1 MTDAKSELRREC
13 RAIARGLTASY
24 KSAASASI
32 TEQLVNSPEFAA
44 AETVFVYLSTPNEPD
59 TAAVIDR
66 ALALGKT
73 VCVPRSFEPPRME
86 AVRFTSRAELVPG
99 RFGILEPP
107 ASASIIPADDIDLA
121 VIPCVCVS
129 PDGRRLGHGGG
140 YYDIFLGAH
149 PNIDTVCLCFGA
161 LVREDVPTDPTDVR
175 IDRVIRETA
184 EIHL

>member
-1 MTDAKSELRREC
+1 MTANKSELRREC
-13 RAIARGLTASY
+13 RAIARGLTPAY
-24 KSAASASI
+24 KAAASESI
-32 TEQLVNSPEFAA
+32 TDRLVNSPEFAA

-59 TAAVIDR
+59 TASIIDR

-107 ASASIIPADDIDLA
+107 ASASVIPADDIDLA

-140 YYDIFLGAH
+140 YYDVFLGAH
-149 PNIDTVCLCFGA
+149 PRIASVCLCFGA

-175 IDRVIRETA
+175 VCRVIRETA

>member
-1 MTDAKSELRREC
+1 MTDVKSELRREC
-13 RAIARGLTASY
+13 REIVRGLTVRY
-24 KSAASASI
+24 LLAASGSI
-32 TEQLVNSPEFAA
+32 ALQLMGSSVFRSAK
-44 AETVFVYLSTPNEPD
+44 TIFVYLSTPNEPD
-59 TAAVIDR
+59 TAPIIDR

-107 ASASIIPADDIDLA
+107 ASASVIPADNIDLA
-121 VIPCVCVS
+121 VIPCVCIT

-140 YYDIFLGAH
+140 YYDVFLGAH

-161 LVREDVPTDPTDVR
+161 LVREDVPTDPTDVC